1 MKNIVIVGMGGH
13 AKVVIDIIETGQDFK
28 IIGFCD
34 SFISSSSEKTYDYTF
49 LGKETDLPELIKAHS
64 IEGVIVAIGD
74 NFTRFKV
81 SSLIKEICPDLD
93 FVSAIHPKASIAKS
107 VKVGKGSVIISGV
120 VINPYSVIGES
131 CILNTGSSI
140 DHDCTLGDFTSMG
153 PGARIGG
160 NCNVGRLSAIAMSAT
175 LIHGI
180 NIGEETVIGASATVF
195 NHMDS
200 RVVAYGNPA
209 KVIRMRNSED
219 KYL

>member
-1 MKNIVIVGMGGH
+1 MKNIVIIGMGGH
-13 AKVVIDIIETGQDFK
+13 AKVVIDIIENGQDFK

-34 SFISSSSEKTYDYTF
+34 SFISSSKKSDAYTF
-49 LGKETDLPELIKAHS
+49 LGKETDLPELIKIHS

-74 NFTRFKV
+74 NFTRSKIT
-81 SSLIKEICPDLD
+81 SLIKEICPNLD

-107 VKVGKGSVIISGV
+107 VKVGKGTVIISGV
-120 VINPYSVIGES
+120 VVNPYSIIGES
-131 CILNTGSSI
+131 CILNTASSI
-140 DHDCTLGDFTSMG
+140 DHDCTLGDFVSMG

-160 NCNVGRLSAIAMSAT
+160 NCNIGRLSAIAMSAT

-195 NHMDS
+195 NDIGS
-200 RVVAYGNPA
+200 LVVAYGNPA
-209 KVIRMRNSED
+209 KVVRTRNSGD